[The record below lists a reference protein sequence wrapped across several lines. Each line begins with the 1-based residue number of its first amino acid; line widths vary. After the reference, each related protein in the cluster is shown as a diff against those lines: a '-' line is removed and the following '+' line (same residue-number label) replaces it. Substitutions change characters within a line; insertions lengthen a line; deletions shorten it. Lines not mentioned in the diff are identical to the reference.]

1 LQPWIVPYFLKKK
14 IIIIIAD
21 AFDET
26 WQQLMKPFAGKI

>member
-14 IIIIIAD
+14 KIIIAD